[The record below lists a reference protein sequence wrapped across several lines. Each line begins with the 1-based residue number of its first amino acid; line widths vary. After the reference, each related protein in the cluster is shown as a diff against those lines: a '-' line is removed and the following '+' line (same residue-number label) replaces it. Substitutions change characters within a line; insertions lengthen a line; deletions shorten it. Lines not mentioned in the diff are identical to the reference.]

1 MVQVSN
7 QRAQPN
13 IQNRESLN
21 NCQQSIQMAFHLKP
35 SKAID
40 SIPSFLKD
48 TFSSCESLSG
58 ELPKLIWR
66 AAKAYME
73 TYQSLSGELPNL
85 ICVRARLRLTNSSQL
100 KLELGLSWAWQYSH
114 KTSINCLHYC
124 QTGGS
129 RGTWLLHLE
138 YHQIYLKLSIP
149 RYSKRAFAPLIWRL
163 EMKQL
168 CCAW

>member
-85 ICVRARLRLTNSSQL
+85 INVRARLRLTNSSQL
-100 KLELGLSWAWQYSH
+100 KLELGLSWAWQY
-114 KTSINCLHYC
+114 YC
-124 QTGGS
+124 QTEGS

-149 RYSKRAFAPLIWRL
+149 RYSKRAFAPLIWRFNIL
-163 EMKQL
+163 SL
-168 CCAW
+168 F